1 MVPVRRA
8 VDYTLQA
15 HAPYPAMALD
25 RLWSVIALNEP
36 AQLLFK
42 PLGIEAGSNLLHFV
56 TSSPVATLVEN
67 WPEVAHH
74 TARRLRTE
82 SLAQGGVSELDK
94 AADIL
99 AAVGGSAT
107 LSEFPVVPTVYRFGE
122 MRLSL
127 FSTIAQFGTP
137 TDLALDDLKIE
148 LYFPTD
154 EQTRQFLESLSPP
167 KDSSS

>member
-1 MVPVRRA
+1 M
-8 VDYTLQA
+8 
-15 HAPYPAMALD
+15 
-25 RLWSVIALNEP
+25 
-36 AQLLFK
+36 
-42 PLGIEAGSNLLHFV
+42 
-56 TSSPVATLVEN
+56 
-67 WPEVAHH
+67 
-74 TARRLRTE
+74 
-82 SLAQGGVSELDK
+82 SELDK

-107 LSEFPVVPTVYRFGE
+107 LSELPVVPTVYRFGE

-167 KDSSS
+167 GDSSG